1 MKDRYPPTSVPAHC
15 LVAPQDQP
23 DYTEPNH
30 DLVGAWANVGYALSD
45 AHVCAG
51 HGDDLAMIHAD
62 TARSYTFSA
71 IAEVSTLL
79 AQGLMALGVVVGDR
93 IALRGPNVPE
103 LIIGMLA
110 VWKAGGVVVP
120 TPLQA
125 QPEELRFF
133 LDDTS
138 ARFLVVVAATGDDLA
153 VVAEAVAGSP
163 IEEVFTYGDTPSGA
177 GPYRDLRILTDATE
191 IHAAPLPTTPS
202 DAVAVLWHTGGTTG
216 QPKGCYHTHRRFLLG
231 GYALGAVTA
240 AARGQRWAAAAPAGH
255 ALGFMYHTTGTL
267 LHGSTTVLIENFRDP
282 QRVVAAIADFQVNVF
297 TAITATWARMI
308 DVLDENGRD
317 LPSLRRAYAMWQSAS
332 SADVRMRWQKRGITL
347 INNYGSTAF
356 ATWPM
361 TPRHDEDFPAASL
374 GRPLP
379 GYIVAAVQR
388 TGSGLQ
394 VIETGRGQMAV
405 RGLTGLTY
413 WNRPELQRRD
423 VVDGWSICDDLIEFD
438 GTGNAAYLGRT
449 DYLISTSGYK
459 VAPVEVENVLSTHTA
474 VREVAV
480 VGAPDPIRQE
490 IVVAFIAVRPGVPT
504 NDELATELQA
514 HVRNRLSPY
523 KAPRRFHFVTELP
536 RDPVGKIRGKVLQTW
551 AADGAAPAPSTP
563 DQKPRSLQG
572 GDVIDPDPTARH

>member
-15 LVAPQDQP
+15 LVAPLDQP
-23 DYTEPNH
+23 DYTEPDH

-45 AHVCAG
+45 ARVCAG
-51 HGDDLAMIHAD
+51 QGDDLAMIHAE
-62 TARSYTFSA
+62 TTRSYTFSA
-71 IAEVSTLL
+71 IAEISSLL
-79 AQGLMALGVVVGDR
+79 AQGLVAAGVVLGDR

-125 QPEELRFF
+125 RPEELRFF

-138 ARFLVVVAATGDDLA
+138 ARFLVVVAPSGDDLS
-153 VVAEAVAGSP
+153 VVAEAVTGSR
-163 IEEVFTYGDTPSGA
+163 IEEIFTYGDTASGA
-177 GPYRDLRILTDATE
+177 GPYRDLRILTDALD
-191 IHAAPLPTTPS
+191 IDAAALPKTPS
-202 DAVAVLWHTGGTTG
+202 DAVAVVWHTGGTTG

-231 GYALGAVTA
+231 GYALGAVTEA
-240 AARGQRWAAAAPAGH
+240 APGQRWAAAAPAGH
-255 ALGFMYHTTGTL
+255 ALGFIYHTICTL
-267 LHGSTTVLIENFRDP
+267 LHGSTTVLIETFRDP
-282 QRVVAAIADFQVNVF
+282 QRVVAAIADFQVDVF
-297 TAITATWARMI
+297 TAITATWARMTE
-308 DVLDENGRD
+308 VLDQEGRE

-332 SADVRMRWQKRGITL
+332 SADVSIRWQRRGITL

-356 ATWPM
+356 ATWPL
-361 TPRHDEDFPAASL
+361 TPRHDEDFPPASL

-379 GYIVAAVQR
+379 GYIVAAVRRIGARVQVVN
-388 TGSGLQ
+388 TGP
-394 VIETGRGQMAV
+394 GQMAV

-423 VVDGWSICDDLIEFD
+423 VVDGWSLCDDLIEFD

-504 NDELATELQA
+504 NDALAMELQA
-514 HVRNRLSPY
+514 HVRNHLSSY
-523 KAPRRFHFVTELP
+523 KAPRRFHFVAELP

-551 AADGAAPAPSTP
+551 AADPAALARSTR
-563 DQKPRSLQG
+563 DETTRSLRG
-572 GDVIDPDPTARH
+572 GDLR